1 MKKRNLLI
9 GIAVLAVALIGG
21 VSWYLFSGDE
31 PSAPSLPER
40 VSGATGSGSA
50 DGEWQIS
57 NGSFVGYRVPERF
70 VGEIID
76 KDAVGRTS
84 DVTGG
89 FTVSGL
95 EVSKLEIEANT
106 TTIKSDRVPR
116 DSYLASN
123 ALETSAFPTAK
134 FVVSDPIQL
143 ETKPVSGSKITLM
156 LQGVLTLHGQTR
168 SLAIPVEAR
177 WNGATIDVVGSVPIL
192 LADYGIKTPS
202 TPIVSASGTGSLEIQ
217 LILRRR

>member
-9 GIAVLAVALIGG
+9 GLAVLAIALIGG

-40 VSGATGSGSA
+40 ATGATSSGSA
-50 DGEWQIS
+50 DGVWQIS

-70 VGEIID
+70 IGEIID

-95 EVSKLEIEANT
+95 DVSKLEIEANT
-106 TTIKSDRVPR
+106 TTVKSDRVPR
-116 DSYLASN
+116 DTYLASN
-123 ALETSAFPTAK
+123 ALETSAFPTAE

-143 ETKPVSGSKITLM
+143 EARPVGGSKITLT
-156 LQGVLTLHGQTR
+156 LQGMLTLHGQTR

-177 WNGATIDVVGSVPIL
+177 WNGATIDVVGSAPIT
-192 LADYGIKTPS
+192 LADYGIRTPS
-202 TPIVSASGTGSLEIQ
+202 TPIVSVAGTGSLEIQ